1 MSFDTKKFL
10 KEKFVLREEEVAVPD
25 MAAFFP
31 GGEKAVWKVRGLT
44 GQELGRANEAVEKNR
59 NVAAILEGIMSAAG
73 KEKTEAVKSMIGLS
87 AGQTPSDIVKRI
99 EHLVLG
105 SVDPVCSQEMAVKIC
120 EAWPVPFFELTNT
133 IMKLSG
139 QGQMPGKQK
148 PSGATIVSG
157 QASPSATPEE
167 GSSMS

>member
-10 KEKFVLREEEVAVPD
+10 KEKYVHRVEEVAVPD
-25 MAAFFP
+25 MAIFFP
-31 GGEKAVWKVRGLT
+31 GGEKSVWKVRGLT

-99 EHLVLG
+99 EHLVMG
-105 SVDPVCSQEMAVKIC
+105 SVEPACTQEMAVKVC
-120 EAWPVPFFELTNT
+120 EVWPVMFFELTNT
-133 IMKLSG
+133 ILKLSG

-148 PSGATIVSG
+148 ASGEMNQSG
-157 QASPSATPEE
+157 PASPSDTPEE
-167 GSSMS
+167 GSSTN